1 MMVFSALYVVWAI
14 RLLINLSTYI
24 QLWYVKEY
32 RFDRMAIHLRSNQGK
47 RIWFPSFRRP
57 PVTLK
62 TACVFAGVII
72 VELAVYSFAPFSVLW
87 RFLAMDVLL
96 FPLTALFVAVF
107 KAPTLLYHFWVIRRA
122 RQLLGAHSAMHV
134 VGITGSYG
142 KTSTKE
148 YLASILGTKYE
159 TLKTEASKNSPIGI
173 SEVVLRKL
181 HHAYYA
187 FVVEMGAYKPGEIAE
202 MCELVRP
209 EIGILTAINPQHQDL
224 FGSIEQTVKAKY
236 ELVSGL
242 HGKKVVIVNYDNTF
256 TRQMGEN
263 AKKDGCTVI
272 YYSVA
277 KQTDWYATDIVQQ
290 ERGVKFTAHHGK
302 HEHDVT
308 VPLIGVFHVSNI
320 LAAMAAAFQLGLL
333 FDEVVTGCSA
343 ITSLP
348 KTMQPVVTA
357 LPALCI
363 DDTFNNNPDA
373 AVAAISFLKEKKGK
387 KILVF
392 QPMIELGAY
401 ASSSH
406 EKVGEY
412 AARVCD
418 TVLLTNDSYLA
429 DFTRGMKKVHSN
441 LEPMVVSHESAAA
454 YLKTHT
460 SAGDT
465 VLFKGKESG
474 RVLALVR

>member
-1 MMVFSALYVVWAI
+1 MTILTVLYGIWAI
-14 RLLINLSTYI
+14 RLISNLFSYI

-32 RFDRMAIHLRSNQGK
+32 RFDRMGIHLKSNQGK
-47 RIWFPSFRRP
+47 RLLFPAFRRP
-57 PVTLK
+57 PITIKTVCIFASVT
-62 TACVFAGVII
+62 TI
-72 VELAVYSFAPFSVLW
+72 ELAMYTFAPFTVLL
-87 RFLAMDVLL
+87 RFLAMDILL
-96 FPLTALFVAVF
+96 FPLTAMFVAAY
-107 KAPTLLYHFWVIRRA
+107 KAPTLLYHIWVIRRA
-122 RQLLGAHSAMHV
+122 RQLLRAHSAMRV
-134 VGITGSYG
+134 VGVTGSFG

-148 YLASILGTKYE
+148 HLASILSTKYE

-181 HHAYYA
+181 HHAYDA
-187 FVVEMGAYKPGEIAE
+187 FVVEMGAYKLGEIAE

-242 HGKKVVIVNYDNTF
+242 HGKKVVIVNYDNTY

-263 AKKDGCTVI
+263 AKKDECSVI

-277 KQTDWYATDIVQQ
+277 TQADWYATDIMQLEQ
-290 ERGVKFTAHHGK
+290 GVKFTVHHGK
-302 HEHDVT
+302 QEHDVT

-320 LAAMAAAFQLGLL
+320 LAAMAAAFQMGLL
-333 FDEVVTGCSA
+333 FDEVIKGCRA
-343 ITSLP
+343 ITPLP

-401 ASSSH
+401 AASSH

-418 TVLLTNDSYLA
+418 TILLTNDSYLA
-429 DFTRGMKKVHSN
+429 DFTRGMKKMHSK

-460 SAGDT
+460 SVGDT

-474 RVLALVR
+474 RILALVR